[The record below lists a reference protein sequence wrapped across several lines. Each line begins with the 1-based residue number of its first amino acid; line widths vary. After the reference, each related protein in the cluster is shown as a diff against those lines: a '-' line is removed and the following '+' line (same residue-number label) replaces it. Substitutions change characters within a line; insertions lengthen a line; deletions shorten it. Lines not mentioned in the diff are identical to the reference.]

1 MSLAPAVLSVLPALI
16 FVTLRTAKAV
26 GPTSGLVDDL
36 RRQMIAAH
44 PAPVATIPISYTK
57 GRRS

>member
-26 GPTSGLVDDL
+26 GPTSPGWSTTC
-36 RRQMIAAH
+36 A
-44 PAPVATIPISYTK
+44 
-57 GRRS
+57 GR